1 MLKTIIRVKVKI
13 DKNISECWYDSDN
26 YIVRI
31 ADGCLGVKSTLIQKN
46 DLTKDDK
53 VQVTLHEKHNK

>member
-1 MLKTIIRVKVKI
+1 MI